1 MLCVLTDFTEAMP
14 LFFSCSPLRVW
25 QMDVT
30 LLDAGMHD
38 NIGLTF
44 VEHHDRVVGDIHLT
58 SMQY

>member
-14 LFFSCSPLRVW
+14 LFFFSCSSLRVW

-38 NIGLTF
+38 NIGLTL
-44 VEHHDRVVGDIHLT
+44 VEHHDKSRR
-58 SMQY
+58 